1 MTHTGN
7 ITSIDRF
14 GINKL
19 GIGVLSRA
27 TFEKTMEILTYAAVY
42 NQTDHLKN
50 VSSSIML
57 GKPFKGGTGIC
68 SVSMD
73 NNILENSEFGTSD
86 RDDKI
91 HMNLSKMNIIG
102 DILNN
107 SNNRNL
113 FIPQID

>member
-1 MTHTGN
+1 
-7 ITSIDRF
+7 
-14 GINKL
+14 
-19 GIGVLSRA
+19 
-27 TFEKTMEILTYAAVY
+27 
-42 NQTDHLKN
+42 
-50 VSSSIML
+50 ML

-113 FIPQID
+113 FIPQLD